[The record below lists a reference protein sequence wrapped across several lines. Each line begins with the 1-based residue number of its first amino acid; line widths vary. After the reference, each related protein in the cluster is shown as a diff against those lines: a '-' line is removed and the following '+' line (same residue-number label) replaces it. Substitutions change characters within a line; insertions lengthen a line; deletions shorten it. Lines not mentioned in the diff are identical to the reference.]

1 MSIHPENYQLFYEV
15 RNMYFEVFQ
24 GVHNQWYWRLIS
36 GDAQKVAF
44 SSKGYPTKQD
54 ILMNIEQ
61 IKEITHKALIKELQ
75 S

>member
-1 MSIHPENYQLFYEV
+1 M
-15 RNMYFEVFQ
+15 FQ

-36 GDAQKVAF
+36 GDAQKIAF

-61 IKEITHKALIKELQ
+61 IKEITHKAFIRELQ

>member
-1 MSIHPENYQLFYEV
+1 
-15 RNMYFEVFQ
+15 MYFEVFQ
-24 GVHNQWYWRLIS
+24 GVHNQWYWRLVS
-36 GDAQKVAF
+36 RDEQKIAF

-61 IKEITHKALIKELQ
+61 IKKITHKALIREIQ

>member
-1 MSIHPENYQLFYEV
+1 
-15 RNMYFEVFQ
+15 MYFEVFR

-36 GDAQKVAF
+36 GDEQKIAF

-54 ILMNIEQ
+54 ILINIEQ
-61 IKEITHKALIKELQ
+61 IKETTCKALVRELC